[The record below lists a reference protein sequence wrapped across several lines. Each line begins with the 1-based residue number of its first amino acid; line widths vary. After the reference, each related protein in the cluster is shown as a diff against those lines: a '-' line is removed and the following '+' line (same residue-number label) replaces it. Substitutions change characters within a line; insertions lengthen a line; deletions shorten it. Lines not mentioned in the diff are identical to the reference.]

1 MKILLFSNLMRGI
14 ISLNGF
20 CGVASCQKSICLW
33 TCMKVFLQISL
44 QTELSARS
52 FLVEPVGKGALA
64 CVALEELAEK

>member
-1 MKILLFSNLMRGI
+1 MKFLPFSNLMQGI

-20 CGVASCQKSICLW
+20 CGVASCQKSVCFW
-33 TCMKVFLQISL
+33 TCMKISL

-64 CVALEELAEK
+64 CVSLEEFAEK